1 MWGEWMDNDW
11 FKEQEKRIN
20 EELELEEK
28 IDKIAHPL
36 KHKII
41 DAKDN
46 FAIWLL
52 RL

>member
-1 MWGEWMDNDW
+1 MYGEWMDKISLSNDIKL
-11 FKEQEKRIN
+11 KEN
-20 EELELEEK
+20 FELEEK
-28 IDKIAHPL
+28 IDRIAHPL
-36 KHKII
+36 KYKII

>member
-1 MWGEWMDNDW
+1 MYGQWMDEIPLDVESKKEE
-11 FKEQEKRIN
+11 FK
-20 EELELEEK
+20 LEEK
-28 IDKIAHPL
+28 IDRIAHPL

>member
-1 MWGEWMDNDW
+1 MWGEWMDNDM
-11 FKEQEKRIN
+11 FKQAESKLNEQV
-20 EELELEEK
+20 ELEEK
-28 IDKIAHPL
+28 IDRIAHPL

-52 RL
+52 KL

>member
-1 MWGEWMDNDW
+1 MWEEWMDKDW
-11 FKEQEKRIN
+11 FKEQKKRID

-28 IDKIAHPL
+28 IDRIAHPL
-36 KHKII
+36 KYKII

>member
-11 FKEQEKRIN
+11 FKEQEKRIK

-28 IDKIAHPL
+28 IDRIAHPL

>member
-1 MWGEWMDNDW
+1 MWGEWMDEDW
-11 FKEQEKRIN
+11 FREQKKRID

-28 IDKIAHPL
+28 INRIAHPL

>member
-1 MWGEWMDNDW
+1 MWEEWMDDDC
-11 FKEQEKRIN
+11 FKEQDKRIN

-41 DAKDN
+41 DAKDR
-46 FAIWLL
+46 FAVWLL

>member
-28 IDKIAHPL
+28 IDRIAHPL

>member
-20 EELELEEK
+20 KELELEEK
-28 IDKIAHPL
+28 IDRIAHPL

-41 DAKDN
+41 DVKDN